1 MIIVYF
7 LIIGDTDPKSLD
19 EALQQ
24 IKRLKFE
31 NDALNKKLGLK
42 EKFLETLTEKM
53 PAIERHQQNQRKKKS
68 FSELCK
74 FWN

>member
-53 PAIERHQQNQRKKKS
+53 PAIERHQNQRKKKS

>member
-1 MIIVYF
+1 MFIF
-7 LIIGDTDPKSLD
+7 SLGDTDPKSLD

-31 NDALNKKLGLK
+31 NEALNKKLGLK
-42 EKFLETLTEKM
+42 EKFLETLTKKM

-74 FWN
+74 F